1 MFDDK
6 RFGSSFVGGY
16 KNSIDRDNFD
26 PEYIF
31 KNVEP
36 MFSIDAC
43 AILQLNR

>member
-6 RFGSSFVGGY
+6 RFGSSFVGGS
-16 KNSIDRDNFD
+16 KNDDFD